1 MFIRCFGQAGRGR
14 GAAVA
19 RGRVGGPQARGPV
32 RGGRNPAATGVGRGP
47 QRPAARG
54 GVVRA
59 KGSLPGEDGLYLRDE
74 LVSFFLSYL
83 KKKTKNSTYISYIL
97 FFSDLFNYSLTSPFS
112 SPFFHVSFLNFC
124 FFFPFI
130 FHSILDLVLVHFTF
144 LRDKSL

>member
-83 KKKTKNSTYISYIL
+83 KKKKQKIQ
-97 FFSDLFNYSLTSPFS
+97 LT
-112 SPFFHVSFLNFC
+112 FLIFY
-124 FFFPFI
+124 FFPI
-130 FHSILDLVLVHFTF
+130 FLIT
-144 LRDKSL
+144 R